1 LLQTLTDTEQT
12 LFLGFQGIGI
22 MSASIF
28 ISFAS
33 QDHRVAMTL
42 CQALESRGFK
52 CWISGRDI
60 QPGENFQV
68 AIVRAIRQAKI
79 MLLVFTSNSNNSEEM
94 NKELALASQ
103 SKLIVVPLR
112 IEDVTPNDA
121 FAYEFATRQW
131 IDFFA
136 DWEFAIEQL
145 AQRISS
151 ATRDA
156 PSEQPR
162 AEALP
167 PAPEPAAE
175 PDGPALALARRL
187 KLPRSLPQAGGSDA
201 DAALGESRTFAEA
214 EAPEAADFDLE
225 IPAAAVAAP
234 RARRTAL
241 YVGLS
246 LAALAAVAIG
256 VATPSLLRSKTAT
269 AEPRAMT
276 ALLPTAP
283 PSEVRRVSV
292 DAAPPVGDLAVTPPA
307 DAAPVKVAKKKK
319 PKAVKAADTD
329 VPY

>member
-1 LLQTLTDTEQT
+1 
-12 LFLGFQGIGI
+12 
-22 MSASIF
+22 MSANIF

-145 AQRISS
+145 TQRISS
-151 ATRDA
+151 ATRDV
-156 PSEQPR
+156 PSEQPQI
-162 AEALP
+162 EARP
-167 PAPEPAAE
+167 PAPEPE
-175 PDGPALALARRL
+175 PAVESEGAALALARRL
-187 KLPRSLPQAGGSDA
+187 KLPRRLPKAGGSGA
-201 DAALGESRTFAEA
+201 DLAPEESRTFAGA
-214 EAPEAADFDLE
+214 AAPETTDFDDAPE
-225 IPAAAVAAP
+225 TPGAAEP
-234 RARRTAL
+234 RPRRTAL
-241 YVGLS
+241 YIGLS

-256 VATPSLLRSKTAT
+256 VATPSLMRSKTAT

-283 PSEVRRVSV
+283 PSAVQRASV
-292 DAAPPVGDLAVTPPA
+292 VAAAPAADAAAIAPA

-319 PKAVKAADTD
+319 PKAVETADTD

>member
-1 LLQTLTDTEQT
+1 
-12 LFLGFQGIGI
+12 
-22 MSASIF
+22 
-28 ISFAS
+28 
-33 QDHRVAMTL
+33 
-42 CQALESRGFK
+42 
-52 CWISGRDI
+52 
-60 QPGENFQV
+60 
-68 AIVRAIRQAKI
+68 VRAIRQAKI

-112 IEDVTPNDA
+112 IEDVTPNEA

-136 DWEFAIEQL
+136 DWECAIEQL

-156 PSEQPR
+156 PSEQPQV
-162 AEALP
+162 EARP
-167 PAPEPAAE
+167 PAPEPEPAAE
-175 PDGPALALARRL
+175 SEGPALALARRL
-187 KLPRSLPQAGGSDA
+187 KLPRRLPKAGGSDA
-201 DAALGESRTFAEA
+201 DPAPEESRTFTGAEA
-214 EAPEAADFDLE
+214 PDFDDAPEAA
-225 IPAAAVAAP
+225 AP
-234 RARRTAL
+234 RPRRTAL
-241 YVGLS
+241 YIGLS

-256 VATPSLLRSKTAT
+256 VATPSLMRSKTPT

-283 PSEVRRVSV
+283 PSAVQRVSA
-292 DAAPPVGDLAVTPPA
+292 DAAPPAADTAATAAPA

-319 PKAVKAADTD
+319 PKAVETPDTD

>member
-1 LLQTLTDTEQT
+1 
-12 LFLGFQGIGI
+12 
-22 MSASIF
+22 MSANIF

-156 PSEQPR
+156 LPEPP
-162 AEALP
+162 AVEAR
-167 PAPEPAAE
+167 APEPE
-175 PDGPALALARRL
+175 PAVESEGAALALASRL
-187 KLPRSLPQAGGSDA
+187 KLSRGLPKAAGSDA
-201 DAALGESRTFAEA
+201 GPAPEEPRTFADASAPEA
-214 EAPEAADFDLE
+214 IDLDEAPETPGAAE
-225 IPAAAVAAP
+225 P
-234 RARRTAL
+234 RPRRMAL
-241 YVGLS
+241 YIGLS

-256 VATPSLLRSKTAT
+256 VATPSLMRSKTAT

-283 PSEVRRVSV
+283 PSAVQRVSV
-292 DAAPPVGDLAVTPPA
+292 GAAPPAAADPAATAPA

-319 PKAVKAADTD
+319 PKAVENTDTD